1 MPPVAM
7 GVASV
12 GGGEGKGEKVHRVQR
27 SGGPAI
33 SYWPSGALGH
43 YIKLVGRKEGEPPD
57 IRRSL

>member
-33 SYWPSGALGH
+33 AYWPSGAPGH
-43 YIKLVGRKEGEPPD
+43 YIKLVGRKEGEPP
-57 IRRSL
+57 RY